1 MKNRTML
8 WLLALTLAAA
18 PAQLLR
24 AQEGPDGPELEEA
37 EAWAGGPAQ
46 PPPGDMEKRVPPGK
60 RGAKA
65 MRGMEDEPGET
76 RVNVKVRKV
85 MGGPGMGMGMAMLSE
100 EDALALIKKHDAV
113 FGKKVEDLKSV
124 APAKYH
130 MVMQMAER
138 MLSGAKMEED
148 EAVEKDA
155 VRTLALEFDVKEM
168 TRKLEKASDADKG
181 AITDS
186 LKAKVSELFDLKS
199 KAQEQR
205 VKHMETEISKL
216 KKNLENRKLN
226 KAKIVEQRV
235 GQLTGEGLGW

>member
-8 WLLALTLAAA
+8 WLLAVTLAAA

-24 AQEGPDGPELEEA
+24 AQEGPEGAESEEV
-37 EAWAGGPAQ
+37 EVWSGGPKQ
-46 PPPGDMEKRVPPGK
+46 PPPGMEIEKRGPQGK
-60 RGAKA
+60 RAVKA
-65 MRGMEDEPGET
+65 DRGEDEPGESRMT
-76 RVNVKVRKV
+76 VKVRKM
-85 MGGPGMGMGMAMLSE
+85 MGGPGMGMGMALLSE
-100 EDALALIKKHDAV
+100 EDTLALIKKHDAV
-113 FGKKVEDLKSV
+113 FGKKVEDLKDV

-155 VRTLALEFDVKEM
+155 VRTLALEFDVKEL
-168 TRKLEKASDADKG
+168 TRKLEKAADADKG

-186 LKAKVSELFDLKS
+186 LKTKVSELFDLKS
-199 KAQEQR
+199 RAQEQR
-205 VKHMETEISKL
+205 VKHMETELAKL

>member
-1 MKNRTML
+1 
-8 WLLALTLAAA
+8 
-18 PAQLLR
+18 
-24 AQEGPDGPELEEA
+24 
-37 EAWAGGPAQ
+37 
-46 PPPGDMEKRVPPGK
+46 
-60 RGAKA
+60 
-65 MRGMEDEPGET
+65 
-76 RVNVKVRKV
+76 
-85 MGGPGMGMGMAMLSE
+85 GMGMGMAMLSE
-100 EDALALIKKHDAV
+100 EDALALIKKHDPA
-113 FGKKVEDLKSV
+113 FGKKVEDLKAM

-130 MVMQMAER
+130 MVMQLSER

-155 VRTLALEFDVKEM
+155 VRTLALEFDVKEL
-168 TRKLEKASDADKG
+168 TRKLEKAADADKS

-235 GQLTGEGLGW
+235 GQLTGEGYGW